1 MERHAKVEVI
11 DAGRLQADASPP
23 ASTGD
28 PLDELSVAGCSVVE
42 AQKLWRTPAWIES
55 DIERSSAD
63 INPHEC
69 GFLQGSPPVLF
80 FIRVP

>member
-1 MERHAKVEVI
+1 MPVQSSE
-11 DAGRLQADASPP
+11 QADASPP

-42 AQKLWRTPAWIES
+42 AQKLWRAPPWIES
-55 DIERSSAD
+55 EIEHSRAD
-63 INPHEC
+63 INPHEQ
-69 GFLQGSPPVLF
+69 GFLQGSPPVLC